1 VTAIKYSQL
10 MMVSRPRRSHRMHE
24 VTTKLLIFVDDKLM
38 TDVTNKK
45 SHARSPDPQGGR
57 RLGHACSA

>member
-1 VTAIKYSQL
+1 
-10 MMVSRPRRSHRMHE
+10 MHE

-45 SHARSPDPQGGR
+45 SHARSSFSKSQESEAKLLR
-57 RLGHACSA
+57 